1 MNNVLGRHILAEFY
15 DCDVDILNSSKLVEQ
30 HMKASAIHSGAT
42 IVQSV
47 FHMFSPHGVSGVV
60 VISESHL
67 AIHTW
72 PEYGYAAVDVFTCGD
87 TIDPQVATDHLAG
100 LLNAGRYEHKLVER
114 GRLDH
119 VEGPVHHKPQ
129 LVENI
134 SDSSAAA

>member
-1 MNNVLGRHILAEFY
+1 MTNALGRHILAEFH
-15 DCDVDILNSSKLVEQ
+15 DCDADILNNLEQVEQ
-30 HMKASAIHSGAT
+30 LMKNAAVKAGAT

-87 TIDPQVATDHLAG
+87 AVDPAEAAGYLADWFK
-100 LLNAGRYEHKLVER
+100 AGRVETQDVPR
-114 GRLDH
+114 G
-119 VEGPVHHKPQ
+119 VIVGKGPVHHKPLPQ
-129 LVENI
+129 KEEDEV
-134 SDSSAAA
+134 AA